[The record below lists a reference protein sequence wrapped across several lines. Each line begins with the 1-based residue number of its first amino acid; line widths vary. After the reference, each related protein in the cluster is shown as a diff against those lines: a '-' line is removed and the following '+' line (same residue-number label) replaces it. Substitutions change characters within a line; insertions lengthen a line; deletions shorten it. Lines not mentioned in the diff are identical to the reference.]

1 MGDIRL
7 TSANFTWFILKYFAP
22 YEPQYTVQYM
32 KFSIKDFFSKCDQ
45 IRRLLRIWSHLLKK
59 SLMENFIYCAVKC
72 DSVSVPL
79 ILQNKVIEL
88 KQHRNFF
95 AKCEVLSN
103 NRNINVE
110 EIVGKYELTSLP

>member
-1 MGDIRL
+1 
-7 TSANFTWFILKYFAP
+7 
-22 YEPQYTVQYM
+22 
-32 KFSIKDFFSKCDQ
+32 
-45 IRRLLRIWSHLLKK
+45 
-59 SLMENFIYCAVKC
+59 MENFIYCAVKC

-110 EIVGKYELTSLP
+110 EIVGKYELNPYHEVSWTKTVIEP